1 MIYHSFII
9 GTIFIFV
16 TIYFGTYY
24 IISNVTWRHM
34 ISSTYWERIWNDME
48 FQPNNTREALY
59 EIQKMMIWFN
69 LRCVIPTSKIV
80 LNSEGMTSI
89 VYCLY
94 SNYHFCI
101 SHEVYV
107 FLQSLFHIKFVCRSF
122 YFVIDLLEYI
132 WYTGIMEWEIFSKLG
147 QEREEGNDLFVT
159 VSKRS
164 SSS

>member
-1 MIYHSFII
+1 
-9 GTIFIFV
+9 
-16 TIYFGTYY
+16 
-24 IISNVTWRHM
+24 
-34 ISSTYWERIWNDME
+34 
-48 FQPNNTREALY
+48 
-59 EIQKMMIWFN
+59 MMIWFN

-132 WYTGIMEWEIFSKLG
+132 WYTAIMEWETFFKTRTRERRVMIFLWLYRKDHHHHKMGMLIVQNGCGWGGVFVFSSLPAEKRLI
-147 QEREEGNDLFVT
+147 ENDMSLILTRVRIFIFELS
-159 VSKRS
+159 VSR
-164 SSS
+164 